1 MARGKLVVFEG
12 LDRAGK
18 TTQCQMLV
26 DALREEGQDVL
37 FMRFPDR
44 TTPIGQMINS
54 YLSGESEQDD
64 HVIHLLFSANRWEAV
79 PKITQAIEE
88 GTTVIIDRYY
98 YSGIVYSAA
107 KQTPSMTLEWCRH
120 PDVGLPR
127 PDMVLFLH
135 ISPEDA
141 AKRGGFGAERYE
153 KKAMQD
159 RVRGLFEEVRAKK
172 EGEDFVV
179 VDAGGSVEEVQARI
193 RGEVGGR
200 MREVEREG
208 KPLRVVEGW

>member
-1 MARGKLVVFEG
+1 
-12 LDRAGK
+12 
-18 TTQCQMLV
+18 
-26 DALREEGQDVL
+26 
-37 FMRFPDR
+37 
-44 TTPIGQMINS
+44 
-54 YLSGESEQDD
+54 
-64 HVIHLLFSANRWEAV
+64 
-79 PKITQAIEE
+79 
-88 GTTVIIDRYY
+88 
-98 YSGIVYSAA
+98 
-107 KQTPSMTLEWCRH
+107 MTLEWCRH

-141 AKRGGFGAERYE
+141 AKRGGFGTERYE

-159 RVRGLFEEVRAKK
+159 RVRGLFEEVRVKK

-179 VDAGGSVEEVQARI
+179 VDAGGSVEEVQGRI
-193 RGEVGGR
+193 RREVGGR